1 MGIIQLDNGILRIA
15 INSLG
20 AELSSITD
28 AHGNELL
35 WQAGEVWKRHAPLL
49 FPIVGKMPGDVLEHD
64 GVEYPIGQHGFAR
77 DLEFEVHP
85 IDEVSCAF
93 VLRDSDATRTHF
105 PFAFELRATFALDGD
120 AIVETYEVT
129 NRSIVAFSASLG
141 GHPAFKWPLV
151 DGVARDDHRLEFAF
165 DEPASIR
172 RLEDGLVKAEPL
184 DTPVDGRMLA
194 LRDDL
199 FVDDAIIFD
208 KLLSRSVR
216 YYAPGTPTI
225 TVTFD
230 DFPLLGVWSKLP
242 GDFVC
247 IEPWFGMTAPVGFH
261 GEYSTKP
268 GQFELEPD
276 ASRSFTYSV
285 RVSD

>member
-20 AELSSITD
+20 AELSSIVD
-28 AHGNELL
+28 VDGNELL
-35 WQAGEVWKRHAPLL
+35 WQAGDVWKRHAPLL
-49 FPIVGKMPGDVLEHD
+49 FPIVGKMPGNVLEHH
-64 GVEYPIGQHGFAR
+64 GVAYPIGQHGFAR

-85 IDEVSCAF
+85 IDDVSCSF
-93 VLRDSDATRTHF
+93 VLKDSDATRTHF
-105 PFAFELRATFALDGD
+105 PFAFELRATFVLDGNT
-120 AIVETYEVT
+120 IVETYEVT
-129 NRSIVAFSASLG
+129 NLSTEAFSASLG

-151 DGVARDDHRLEFAF
+151 EGVAREAHTLEFAF

-172 RLEDGLVKAEPL
+172 RLEDGLVRFEPL
-184 DTPVDGRMLA
+184 ETPVDGRMLP

-216 YYAPGTPTI
+216 YSAPGTPSI
-225 TVTFD
+225 TVSFD

-247 IEPWFGMTAPVGFH
+247 IEPWFGMTAPVGFS
-261 GEYSTKP
+261 GEYSAKP

-285 RVSD
+285 SIGH